1 VTAVRRARWLV
12 PVALAAIAALSPQST
27 SGAPVRV
34 VDRTFRCA
42 PLPLVSG
49 LRDLDVATAPRG
61 ATFTRG
67 AVRATSTGYVGT
79 GSGVEDFGSDLVS
92 VRARSQTRYEQRPL
106 PPGVSDVPFPPG
118 VYASLR
124 RCVATRASVPLSPQ
138 GLAGAPVAYATE
150 GECAVRGRVL
160 VRVRAVLQSP
170 APWRRQDRQVVGARR
185 NVVEAAIAVRN
196 QRTRRPI
203 AFMELGRSGTTK
215 LWTSSACR

>member
-1 VTAVRRARWLV
+1 VTAVRRARWLG
-12 PVALAAIAALSPQST
+12 PVALAAIAAMPSQSAM
-27 SGAPVRV
+27 GAPLRV
-34 VDRTFRCA
+34 VDRTFRCT

-92 VRARSQTRYEQRPL
+92 VRARTQTRYQQRPL

-118 VYASLR
+118 VYASTR
-124 RCVATRASVPLSPQ
+124 RCVTVRASVPLSPR
-138 GLAGAPVAYATE
+138 GIAGPPVAYATE
-150 GECAVRGRVL
+150 DECAVRGRVL
-160 VRVRAVLQSP
+160 VRVRAVPQSP
-170 APWRRQDRQVVGARR
+170 APWRRQDRQFVGARR

-196 QRTRRPI
+196 ARTRRPI

-215 LWTSSACR
+215 LWSSRACA